1 MTDFAEILAGV
12 RAKIAAACAKAGR
25 DPSEVE
31 IIAVTK
37 THGAEVVREAWENGL
52 SIVGENK
59 VQEAAWKRPAS
70 VSGPQWHLIGHL
82 QGNKVRRALELF
94 SALHSVDTV
103 KLLEEIAK
111 TSEETGRRP
120 DLLLEVNVAG
130 EASKFGF
137 RPGDVADALRAA
149 SSLGLSVTGLM
160 TVPPFR
166 PEPEAVRPAF
176 RALRELRDRLQD
188 ETGCGLPELSMGM
201 SHDFEVAIE
210 EGATY
215 VRVGTAIFG
224 SRTGRASAWRPA
236 PSLDSDSYE

>member
-1 MTDFAEILAGV
+1 MPSIAENLAAV
-12 RAKIAAACAKAGR
+12 EDRIVAAADRAGR
-25 DPSEVE
+25 DPADVRLV
-31 IIAVTK
+31 AVTK
-37 THGAEVVREAWENGL
+37 TFGPGDVSEAVRAGARL
-52 SIVGENK
+52 LGENR
-59 VQEAAWKRPAS
+59 VQEAAAKIPLCPSAE
-70 VSGPQWHLIGHL
+70 WHLIGHL
-82 QGNKVRRALELF
+82 QGNKVRRALALF
-94 SALHSVDTV
+94 SAFHSVDTV

-111 TSEETGRRP
+111 ASGETGRRP

-166 PEPEAVRPAF
+166 PDPEAVRPAF

-224 SRTGRASAWRPA
+224 SRTGARAAWRPA

>member
-1 MTDFAEILAGV
+1 MPSIAENLAAV
-12 RAKIAAACAKAGR
+12 EDRIVAAADRAGR
-25 DPSEVE
+25 DPADVRLV
-31 IIAVTK
+31 AVTK
-37 THGAEVVREAWENGL
+37 TFGPEAVTEAIRAGASL
-52 SIVGENK
+52 LGENR
-59 VQEAAWKRPAS
+59 VQEAAAKIPLCPSAE
-70 VSGPQWHLIGHL
+70 WHLIGHL
-82 QGNKVRRALELF
+82 QSNKVRRALALF
-94 SALHSVDTV
+94 SAFHSVDTV

-111 TSEETGRRP
+111 ASEETGRRP

-137 RPGDVADALRAA
+137 RPDDVADALRAA

-166 PEPEAVRPAF
+166 PDPEAVRPAF

-210 EGATY
+210 EGATW
-215 VRVGTAIFG
+215 VRIGTALFG
-224 SRTGRASAWRPA
+224 DRPKWQPQRLA
-236 PSLDSDSYE
+236 DDSGDQVFTRD

>member
-1 MTDFAEILAGV
+1 MPDIAANLAAV
-12 RAKIAAACAKAGR
+12 EDRIAAAAVRAGR
-25 DPSEVE
+25 DPAGVRLVS
-31 IIAVTK
+31 VTK
-37 THGAEVVREAWENGL
+37 TFGPEAVTEAIRAGASL
-52 SIVGENK
+52 LGENR
-59 VQEAAWKRPAS
+59 VQEAAAKIPLCPSAE
-70 VSGPQWHLIGHL
+70 WHLIGHL
-82 QGNKVRRALELF
+82 QGNKVRRALALF
-94 SALHSVDTV
+94 STFHSVDTV
-103 KLLEEIAK
+103 KLLEEIAAA
-111 TSEETGRRP
+111 SDESGRRP

-137 RPGDVADALRAA
+137 RPADVADALRAA

-210 EGATY
+210 EGATF

-224 SRTGRASAWRPA
+224 SRASARATWRPA
-236 PSLDSDSYE
+236 PSLDSDSYA

>member
-1 MTDFAEILAGV
+1 MSDIAENLAAV
-12 RAKIAAACAKAGR
+12 QDRIVAACERAGR
-25 DPSEVE
+25 DPADVRLVAVSKTFGPDAVSEA
-31 IIAVTK
+31 IRA
-37 THGAEVVREAWENGL
+37 GAGL
-52 SIVGENK
+52 LGENR
-59 VQEAAWKRPAS
+59 VQEAAAKIPLCPSAE
-70 VSGPQWHLIGHL
+70 WHLIGHL
-82 QGNKVRRALELF
+82 QGNKVRRALGLF
-94 SALHSVDTV
+94 TMFHSVDTV
-103 KLLEEIAK
+103 KLLEEIGKA
-111 TSEETGRRP
+111 SDETGCRP

-137 RPGDVADALRAA
+137 RPDDVADALRAA

-166 PEPEAVRPAF
+166 PDAEAVRPCF

-210 EGATY
+210 EGATF

-224 SRTGRASAWRPA
+224 SRAAARATI
-236 PSLDSDSYE
+236 